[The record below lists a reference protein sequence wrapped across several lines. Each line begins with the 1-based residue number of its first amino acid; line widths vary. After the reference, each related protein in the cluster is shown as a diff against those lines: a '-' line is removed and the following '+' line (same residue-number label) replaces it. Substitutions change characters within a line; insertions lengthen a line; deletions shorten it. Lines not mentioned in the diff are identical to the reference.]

1 MNKTNRQELV
11 QYLKIKHNLA
21 IGERTLD
28 TLIKKINKA
37 ANTKIKV
44 SGRSYKTGRKKTAS
58 MTIKNI
64 LCNCLD

>member
-1 MNKTNRQELV
+1 MGKTNRKGLL
-11 QYLKIKHNLA
+11 QYIKIKHDLA

-28 TLIKKINKA
+28 TLIKRINKA
-37 ANTKIKV
+37 ANIKLKV

-58 MTIKNI
+58 ITIKNI